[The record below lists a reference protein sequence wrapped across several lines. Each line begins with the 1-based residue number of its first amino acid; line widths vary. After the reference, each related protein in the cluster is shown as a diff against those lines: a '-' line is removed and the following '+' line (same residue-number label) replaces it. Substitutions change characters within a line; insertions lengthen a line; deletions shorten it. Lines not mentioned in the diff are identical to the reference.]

1 MTVDSSSMSFGTRSE
16 DGLGI
21 RAAPVAASADVAL
34 ELTAAVIA
42 IRNNEPVVL
51 VVDERPRSDAADT
64 LPSGRFV
71 PGTHTSLEL
80 GLREHVRQCTGLELG
95 YVEQL
100 YTFGNGTGEGGV
112 ADAEPRTISIAYLAL
127 MLGAVE
133 PPRGTCAW
141 RSVYDYFP
149 WEDWRNQ
156 RPDVLSREI
165 EPRLKAWAEAN
176 TLNEN
181 GITSLLDLRERASI
195 AFGTDRARWDDERV
209 LERFELMCEAGLAP
223 GVRHEPHNG
232 GAGGNGAL
240 GRAMLFDHCR
250 IVAAAIGRLR
260 GKIRYRP
267 VVFELMEPEFTL
279 YDLQRTVEAILGP
292 HLHKQNFRRLVESVG
307 LVEPTGEIRTHTGGR
322 PARLYRFRREVLLER
337 PAPGVRVKA
346 VARG

>member
-1 MTVDSSSMSFGTRSE
+1 MTVDSSSIALGP
-16 DGLGI
+16 DGEEAVGM
-21 RAAPVAASADVAL
+21 RGDPTAGSADVAL

-51 VVDERPRSDAADT
+51 VIDDGSRNAAADA

-80 GLREHVRQCTGLELG
+80 GLRAHVRASAGLELG

-100 YTFGNGTGEGGV
+100 YTFGDGARDGTAGN
-112 ADAEPRTISIAYLAL
+112 AEPRTISIAYLAL

-133 PPRGTCAW
+133 PRGACAW

-149 WEDWRNQ
+149 WEDLREH
-156 RPDVLSREI
+156 RPDLLSQAI
-165 EPRLKAWAEAN
+165 EPRLKVWAEAKSHR
-176 TLNEN
+176 EN
-181 GITSLLDLRERASI
+181 GVTPLLDLRERASI
-195 AFGTDRARWDDERV
+195 AFGLDGARWDDERV

-223 GVRHEPHNG
+223 GATPAAKPA
-232 GAGGNGAL
+232 AGPDGAL

-267 VVFELMEPEFTL
+267 VVFELMESEFTL
-279 YDLQRTVEAILGP
+279 FDLQRTVEAILGP

-337 PAPGVRVKA
+337 PAPGVRIKA

>member
-1 MTVDSSSMSFGTRSE
+1 MTVESSSMAFGARSE
-16 DGLGI
+16 EVFGAHAGPE
-21 RAAPVAASADVAL
+21 ASSADVAL

-42 IRNNEPVVL
+42 IRDNAPVVL
-51 VVDERPRSDAADT
+51 VVADKAKRADDA
-64 LPSGRFV
+64 LPCGRFV

-80 GLREHVRQCTGLELG
+80 SLREHVRRLTGLELG

-100 YTFGNGTGEGGV
+100 YTFGNGTLENGGE
-112 ADAEPRTISIAYLAL
+112 AASEPRTISIAYLAL
-127 MLGAVE
+127 VLGAGDL
-133 PPRGTCAW
+133 PRGSCAW

-149 WEDWRNQ
+149 WEDWRNG
-156 RPDVLSREI
+156 RPGIIAAEI

-176 TLNEN
+176 THSEP
-181 GITSLLDLRERASI
+181 GVTSLLDLRERTSI
-195 AFGTDRARWDDERV
+195 AFGLDGARWDDERV
-209 LERFELMCEAGLAP
+209 LERFELMCEAGLVP
-223 GVRHEPHNG
+223 GGIAAARDRAN
-232 GAGGNGAL
+232 GAGSTL
-240 GRAMLFDHCR
+240 GRAMHFDHRR

>member
-1 MTVDSSSMSFGTRSE
+1 MTVDSSSMALGARSE
-16 DGLGI
+16 EVFGSPAG
-21 RAAPVAASADVAL
+21 PHPSGADVAL

-42 IRNNEPVVL
+42 VRGDAPAVL
-51 VVDERPRSDAADT
+51 VVDDAAGEGAVDA

-71 PGTHTSLEL
+71 PGMHTSLEL
-80 GLREHVRQCTGLELG
+80 GLREHVGQRTGLDLG

-100 YTFGNGTGEGGV
+100 YTFGNGPGEGGT
-112 ADAEPRTISIAYLAL
+112 AASERRTISIAYLAL
-127 MLGAVE
+127 MLGAAE

-149 WEDWRNQ
+149 WEDWRAN
-156 RPDVLSREI
+156 RPEIIAREI
-165 EPRLKAWAEAN
+165 EPRLKAWADAN
-176 TLNEN
+176 TMSEN
-181 GITSLLDLRERASI
+181 GVRSLLDLRERASV
-195 AFGTDRARWDDERV
+195 AFGLDGARWDDERV
-209 LERFELMCEAGLAP
+209 LERFELMCEAGLMP
-223 GVRHEPHNG
+223 GLAADNGEPAD
-232 GAGGNGAL
+232 GAMTSL
-240 GRAMLFDHCR
+240 GRAMLFDHRR

-267 VVFELMEPEFTL
+267 VVFELMQPEFTL

-322 PARLYRFRREVLLER
+322 PARLYRFRREVLMER